1 MENASSSCN
10 MAPFSNFVW
19 PIVTTADGQRLKSSP
34 DSEKK
39 TKPSYCLDCKTVGFF
54 FSKSLKKL
62 ASHADVHKDSSRV
75 PAPRTSNIR
84 GAGTRDETLRTSAW
98 DAIKKWVCGVS
109 LSRAKRASCVAVYP
123 QSHSPFSASF
133 QTFCLTARTYLNTQ
147 KYGLFCSLLSV
158 LPICSKQALILL
170 IDDCF
175 QNGNAQDPNCNGIH
189 GVLAAYYHSIERV
202 QLHGNISDLQGLL
215 TPEYKRG
222 GVTLVIRL
230 P

>member
-1 MENASSSCN
+1 MNFLWSVITVNSPLKLIPWLFCN
-10 MAPFSNFVW
+10 TLWKTPVLHVIWHRFQTLF
-19 PIVTTADGQRLKSSP
+19 GQ
-34 DSEKK
+34 
-39 TKPSYCLDCKTVGFF
+39 
-54 FSKSLKKL
+54 
-62 ASHADVHKDSSRV
+62 
-75 PAPRTSNIR
+75 
-84 GAGTRDETLRTSAW
+84 
-98 DAIKKWVCGVS
+98 
-109 LSRAKRASCVAVYP
+109 CVAVYP

-222 GVTLVIRL
+222 GGGL
-230 P
+230 PW